1 MTNKLFGL
9 FKSLTTNEEEEASG
23 KSAEGEGS
31 RRPRTQVTE
40 EMVDYAK
47 TQLEAILK
55 AATYTGYVEP
65 KHATY
70 QISLEI
76 KDSDDS
82 GRLIGKDGSHISAL
96 QTIIRAMLFQ
106 KFGESPRVIIDN
118 KNYQVKR
125 INTIRNKALKAIE
138 KLNGN
143 RTRLELDPMSPTE
156 RREIHMMLKKRPD
169 INCYSEG
176 DGENRHIILEKVDVE

>member
-9 FKSLTTNEEEEASG
+9 FKSLTTNEDDSP
-23 KSAEGEGS
+23 SEGEPSGDGS

-47 TQLEAILK
+47 TKLEAILK
-55 AATYTGYVEP
+55 AATYSGYVES

-70 QISLEI
+70 QLSLEI
-76 KDSDDS
+76 KESDDS

-106 KFGESPRVIIDN
+106 KFGEAPRVIIDN

-125 INTIRNKALKAIE
+125 INTIRNKVLKAIE

-156 RREIHMMLKKRPD
+156 RREIHMMLKKRSD
-169 INCYSEG
+169 ITCYSEG
-176 DGENRHIILEKVDVE
+176 EGENRHIILEKVDAE